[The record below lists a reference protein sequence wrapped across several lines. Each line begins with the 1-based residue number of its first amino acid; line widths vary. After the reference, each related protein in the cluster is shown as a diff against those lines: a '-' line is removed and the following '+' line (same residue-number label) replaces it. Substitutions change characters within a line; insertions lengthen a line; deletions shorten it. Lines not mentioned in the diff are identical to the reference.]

1 MLLALTLPS
10 KLNIVTNTPI
20 IKPAGKLSSNFT
32 KKVKI
37 MLKDTPE
44 IKNSMVKLDKEEL
57 IAKLAPAISA
67 KPEIVFAY
75 LFGSVA
81 KGTAGHKSDV
91 DVAVF
96 LDPSFALKEEGF
108 GYLSILTEELSA
120 LLGRRVDVVILN
132 SVRIV
137 LKHQVLKSGLLLHT
151 KSNEARRTFHER
163 TIREYLDFKP
173 ALRVQREYL
182 HKRLLN
188 GTFGGGHS
196 GR

>member
-1 MLLALTLPS
+1 
-10 KLNIVTNTPI
+10 
-20 IKPAGKLSSNFT
+20 
-32 KKVKI
+32 
-37 MLKDTPE
+37 MLKDSPTP
-44 IKNSMVKLDKEEL
+44 KSNPAKTNKEAL
-57 IAKLAPAISA
+57 IAKLAQALSA
-67 KPEIVFAY
+67 KPEIIFAY

-81 KGTAGHKSDV
+81 KGTAGNKSDV

-96 LDPSFALKEEGF
+96 LDPSAVLNEEGF
-108 GYLSILTEELSA
+108 GYLSVLTEELSA
-120 LLGRRVDVVILN
+120 LLSTRVDLVILN
-132 SVRIV
+132 SAKIV

-173 ALRVQREYL
+173 ALKVQREYM

-188 GTFGGGHS
+188 GTFGGEHP

>member
-1 MLLALTLPS
+1 
-10 KLNIVTNTPI
+10 
-20 IKPAGKLSSNFT
+20 
-32 KKVKI
+32 
-37 MLKDTPE
+37 MLKDSPT
-44 IKNSMVKLDKEEL
+44 IKTSTANFKKEDL

-67 KPEIVFAY
+67 KPEIIFAY

-81 KGTAGHKSDV
+81 KGTASHKSDV

-96 LDPSFALKEEGF
+96 LDPSVELNEEGF

-120 LLGRRVDVVILN
+120 LLGTRVDVVILN
-132 SVRIV
+132 SAKIV
-137 LKHQVLKSGLLLHT
+137 LKHQVLKSGLLIYT

-173 ALRVQREYL
+173 ALQVHREYM